1 MYDVYICIEREGETV
16 CCECVN
22 YFCTTIRQR
31 MGRDMGSEGG
41 GAQNMTKHAPQM
53 FVKVRVVCMYGVVCL
68 VCCRLVVFPFV
79 YLPICNCF
87 FAPVLG
93 PLFGRGGPHKNADIN
108 YFYNV
113 NMLVLTSLSLTLCLP
128 LCLFDKICT

>member
-1 MYDVYICIEREGETV
+1 MYDVYICIEREGESV

-53 FVKVRVVCMYGVVCL
+53 FVKVRVVWCVVALLFFHLSICQF
-68 VCCRLVVFPFV
+68 VIVFSRLFWGHFSGAGAG
-79 YLPICNCF
+79 I
-87 FAPVLG
+87 
-93 PLFGRGGPHKNADIN
+93 K
-108 YFYNV
+108 
-113 NMLVLTSLSLTLCLP
+113 ML
-128 LCLFDKICT
+128 I